1 MSKRASPT
9 LVGGFVVGAVTIA
22 VAALMVFSS
31 GRLFRDRY
39 PFVAYFSGSVS
50 GLRSGAPVKFKGVE
64 VGQVTGVWIDLG
76 GRIAEENAIP
86 VVFEIYQ
93 DRVRA
98 RGAEAELGDQEY
110 IDGTIAAGLRAQL
123 LTESLVTGRLYVS
136 LDIHPGS
143 PEIFRGGP
151 ETPYPEVPSLPTP
164 FQEFQQQAAEF
175 IAKFEAIDLESL
187 SKSLDDALSGMSDF
201 INSPKLAD
209 AVASLDNT
217 LKATNKAVAELETLL
232 EDSDAQILPIVAS
245 FDSTRTAADKTLAEA
260 QATLEGIRV
269 LLEPGSP
276 LIHRLD
282 AALKDISETAQAM
295 QALADFLERNPGA
308 LVRGRQVNE
317 EKQ

>member
-1 MSKRASPT
+1 MSTRASPT
-9 LVGGFVVGAVTIA
+9 LVGAFVVGAVTIT
-22 VAALMVFSS
+22 VAGLMIFSS

-39 PFVAYFSGSVS
+39 PFVAYFTGSVS
-50 GLRSGAPVKFKGVE
+50 GLRNGAPVKFKGVE

-98 RGAEAELGDQEY
+98 RGAEVDL
-110 IDGTIAAGLRAQL
+110 
-123 LTESLVTGRLYVS
+123 SRLYVS
-136 LDIHPGS
+136 LDLHPGS

-164 FQEFQQQAAEF
+164 FQELQQQAAEF
-175 IAKFEAIDLESL
+175 IAKFEAIDIESL
-187 SKSLDDALSGMSDF
+187 SRSLDDALTGMSDF
-201 INSPKLAD
+201 INSPVLAD

-217 LKATNKAVAELETLL
+217 LKDTNKAVAKLEILL
-232 EDSDAQILPIVAS
+232 EDIDAQILPMAAN

-260 QATLEGIRV
+260 KATLEGIKV

-276 LIHRLD
+276 LTYRLD

-295 QALADFLERNPGA
+295 QALADYLERNPGA

-317 EKQ
+317 EIQ

>member
-1 MSKRASPT
+1 MSTRASPT
-9 LVGGFVVGAVTIA
+9 LVGAFVVGAVTIT
-22 VAALMVFSS
+22 VAGLMIFSS

-39 PFVAYFSGSVS
+39 PFVAYFTGSVS
-50 GLRSGAPVKFKGVE
+50 GLRNGAPVKFKGVE

-98 RGAEAELGDQEY
+98 RGAEVDLSSQDW
-110 IDGTIAAGLRAQL
+110 IDGVIANGLRAQL
-123 LTESLVTGRLYVS
+123 LAESLVTGRLYVS
-136 LDIHPGS
+136 LDLHPGS

-164 FQEFQQQAAEF
+164 FQELQQQAAEF
-175 IAKFEAIDLESL
+175 IAKFEAIDIESL
-187 SKSLDDALSGMSDF
+187 SRSLDDALTGMSDF
-201 INSPKLAD
+201 INSPVLAD

-217 LKATNKAVAELETLL
+217 LKDTNKAVAKLEILL
-232 EDSDAQILPIVAS
+232 EDIDAQILPMAAN

-260 QATLEGIRV
+260 KATLEGIKV

-276 LIHRLD
+276 LTYRLD

-295 QALADFLERNPGA
+295 QALADYLERNPGA

-317 EKQ
+317 EIQ

>member
-1 MSKRASPT
+1 MSRRASPT
-9 LVGGFVVGAVTIA
+9 LVGAFVVGAVTIA
-22 VAALMVFSS
+22 VSGLMVFSS

-39 PFVAYFSGSVS
+39 PFVAYFAGSVS
-50 GLRSGAPVKFKGVE
+50 GLRNGAPVKFKGVE

-76 GRIAEENAIP
+76 GRIAEANAIP
-86 VVFEIYQ
+86 VTFEIYQ
-93 DRVRA
+93 DRVRE
-98 RGAEAELGDQEY
+98 RGGEADLGNPEW
-110 IDGTIAAGLRAQL
+110 IDGVIALGLRAQL

-136 LDIHPGS
+136 LDLHPGS
-143 PEIFRGGP
+143 PAILRGGP

-175 IAKFEAIDLESL
+175 IAKFKAIDLESL
-187 SKSLDDALSGMSDF
+187 SKSLDDALTGMSDF

-217 LKATNKAVAELETLL
+217 LQATNEAVVELDNLL
-232 EDSDAQILPIVAS
+232 EDIDTQILPMAAS
-245 FDSTRTAADKTLAEA
+245 FDSTRTAADITLAEA

-276 LIHRLD
+276 LTYRLD
-282 AALKDISETAQAM
+282 AALKDISETARAM
-295 QALADFLERNPGA
+295 QALADYLERNPGA